1 MNALDAKDIV
11 MNKRFTGCTDKISRA
26 TLRLMEDIVAYD
38 IAQDA
43 RESRLS
49 RIKAWVFG
57 QVA

>member
-11 MNKRFTGCTDKISRA
+11 MNKRYTGCTDKISRA
-26 TLRLMEDIVAYD
+26 TLRLMKDIVAYD

-43 RESRLS
+43 RESRLA

>member
-11 MNKRFTGCTDKISRA
+11 MNKRYTGCTDKISRA

-43 RESRLS
+43 RESRLA
-49 RIKAWVFG
+49 RIMARVFG
-57 QVA
+57 RVA

>member
-11 MNKRFTGCTDKISRA
+11 MNKRYTGCTDKISSA

-43 RESRLS
+43 RESRLA
-49 RIKAWVFG
+49 RIKARIFG